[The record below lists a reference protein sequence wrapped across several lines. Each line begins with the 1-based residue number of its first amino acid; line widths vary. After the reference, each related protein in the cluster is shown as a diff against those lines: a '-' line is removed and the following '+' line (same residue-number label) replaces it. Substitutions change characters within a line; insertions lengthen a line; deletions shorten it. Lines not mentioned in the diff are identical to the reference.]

1 MTTLVVFLLVMCH
14 ALKVLFHGFT
24 AADAWLLIIDLVVVV
39 LIADE
44 RIRSWR
50 HDRRAKQLLDLILK
64 GEDLRDAIPAG
75 NEPVILQERWATKVR
90 QWTEDAT
97 EVVRKYGPYA
107 RKLFQ
112 QNQGGSDY
120 LLPPPTIADANR
132 DLQYSLGNHL
142 RALETILG
150 DRRFTVG
157 WF

>member
-1 MTTLVVFLLVMCH
+1 MCH

-24 AADAWLLIIDLVVVV
+24 AADAWLLIIELVVVV

-50 HDRRAKQLLDLILK
+50 HDRRAKQLLGLISK
-64 GEDLRDAIPAG
+64 GEDLRDAVPVG
-75 NEPVILQERWATKVR
+75 NEPVILQEKWATEVQ

-97 EVVRKYGPYA
+97 AVVWKYGPYA

-112 QNQGGSDY
+112 QNQGTSDY
-120 LLPPPTIADANR
+120 LLPPPTIEDANR
-132 DLQYSLGNHL
+132 DLRYSLGNHI

-150 DRRFTVG
+150 DRRFTAG